1 MRRES
6 QEEQSEA
13 GGHESGKDVGVTSHH
28 AQHFLTRPAMPT
40 RRAAENAEK
49 PLRNWLISFSLLCAL
64 GHSTA
69 PDALAQTT
77 VDICSRTA
85 GVQTAILTAINSAG
99 TTTTC
104 ETVTDEQLADVT
116 TIRASNHAITSLQS
130 GDFAGLT
137 SLRNLALWGNAITT
151 LPSDIFT
158 GLTTLTSLELDGND
172 ITILPANI
180 FTGLTALTRLD
191 LDKNGIT
198 TLPANVFMGLTALT
212 RLELNRNNITTLQ
225 AGIFASL
232 TALTR
237 LELEHNGITTLPAGS
252 FTDLPELTRLRLSS
266 NDITTLPIGI
276 FANLT
281 ALERLELNRNDITTL
296 PAGIFANLTALSNL
310 YLNDNDFATLQDG
323 VFMGLTALTTL
334 SLDNNEITTLPAGVF
349 ANLSALERLDLDS
362 NNIETL
368 PAGIFMGLTAL
379 TSIGLSGN
387 PGVPFP
393 LTVTLD
399 RIDGEND
406 ANSPATVVAKV
417 AEGAP
422 AAIVVNLNVSS
433 RTATFSG
440 GSSDMSTTIPV
451 GNTLSPFFTV
461 TGTTYS
467 TVSIA
472 DFSGQ
477 FASNF
482 RLMAGDPLQI
492 FADTAP
498 TAAPTSVMLVAGD
511 TQITVSWTAVAEA
524 DDGGIAITGYTATVT
539 DTTNAANTFTCTATG
554 PTAMACDSPITDLT
568 NRVVYSVTVVATNSV
583 GSSAPSVM
591 VVVTPVGPLTFGAA
605 SIAEQSY
612 RVGTAVTVTLPQA
625 TGGTGTLSYSLMP
638 DDSIP
643 AGLSFTPG
651 TRTLTSTP
659 TAVMSAATLTYTVT
673 DSATPTAV
681 TAALTFTV
689 TVDKGEQT
697 GFGFVIATVSKM
709 VGDAAFTE
717 TASGGSGI
725 GAVTYASGD
734 STVARVNDSSG
745 LVTIVAVGSTTI
757 TATKAADTNYNETRA
772 TYALTV
778 TAAILTFG
786 AASITE
792 QSYRV
797 GTAVTVTLPQATGGT
812 GTLSYS
818 LMPDDSIPAGLSFTP
833 GTRTLTST
841 PTAVMSAATLT
852 YTVTDSATPTA
863 VTAAL
868 TFTVTVD
875 KGEQTGFG
883 FAVATVSKMVG
894 DAAFTETASGGSGI
908 GAVTYASGDSTVAR
922 VNDSS
927 GLVTIVAVGST
938 TITATKATNTNY
950 NEATATYALTVT
962 AAILTFGAASITE
975 QSYRVGTAV
984 TVTLPQATGGT
995 GTLSYSLM
1003 PDDSIPAGLSFTPGT
1018 RTLTSTPTAVM
1029 SAATLTYTV
1038 TDSATPTAVTAA
1050 LTFTVTVD
1058 KGEQTGFGF
1067 AVATVSK
1074 MVGDAAFTETASG
1087 GSGIGAVTYASG
1099 DTAVA
1104 SVNTNSGEVTILSVG
1119 TATITATK
1127 AADANYNGATAT
1139 YALTVTAAILTF
1151 GAASIIEQS
1160 YRVGTAV
1167 TVTLPQ
1173 ATGGTGTLSYS
1184 LMPDGSIP
1192 AGLTFDTA
1200 DRILTGAPTAAMSA
1214 ATLTYTVT
1222 DSATPTAVTTALT
1235 FTVTVDKGEQTG
1247 FGFAVATVSK
1257 MVGDA
1262 AFTETA
1268 SGGSGIGAVT
1278 YASGDTAVASVNT
1291 NSGEVTILSVGTAT
1305 ITATKAADANY
1316 NGATAT
1322 YALTV
1327 TAAILTFGAASIIEQ
1342 SYRVG
1347 TAVTVTLPQATGG
1360 TGTLSYSLMPDGSI
1374 PAGLTFD
1381 TADRILTGAPT
1392 AAMSAATLTYTVTD
1406 SATPTAVTTALTF
1419 TVTVVKGEQTG
1430 FGFAVATV
1438 SKMVGDA
1445 AFTETASG
1453 GAGIGA
1459 VTYASGDSAVARVND
1474 SSGLVT
1480 IVAVGSTTITA
1491 TKAADTN
1498 YNETRATYALTVTA
1512 APTGV
1517 LNEQILSR
1525 TAQAITASAVAAM
1538 AGRVEFVAGGGS
1550 SVPAYLFDGQ
1560 SSLRGLFDA
1569 HGKSM
1574 LEGKMEYERLLD
1586 GASFALPLSAAEGD
1600 SAGNIGA
1607 TALWGSTDYRRLDGD
1622 EDNLKW
1628 DGEVV
1633 SFHLGM
1639 DKRFIRQTLGG
1650 VALSWNQSDFGYHDT
1665 ANRAGSHGEYQY
1677 NSVNLHPYFGWMPN
1691 DDLTIWGTVG
1701 YGTGEIEVNAGGVEC
1716 STDTT
1721 QLSMSGGFSRWLLN
1735 STELMSGGATT
1746 LNLKGDVSI
1755 TSVDVEE
1762 NQKDSFAAQ
1771 EVGSSRLRVLASGE
1785 QQRELTSG
1793 GVLIP
1798 SLEMGVRY
1806 DGGDGITGAGA
1817 ELGGGLRYANPGGNF
1832 TVAGNVRTLLAHDYN
1847 ESGADFLLR
1856 LSPASGRGLSLRV
1869 RPAWGKTQSVADKL
1883 WNDGANELGGGNAA
1897 LQSSLDAEVGYGVAA
1912 TMLGTPGV
1920 VTPYTGMTATDGVPN
1935 RVRLGGRFAGGNG
1948 ISLNLEGA
1956 RKNTSDSVSHTVLLR
1971 GEIAF

>member
-104 ETVTDEQLADVT
+104 ETVTDEQLAGVT

-605 SIAEQSY
+605 SITEQSYRVGTAVTVTLPQATGGTGTLSYSLMPDDSIPAGLSFTPGTRTLTSTPTAVMSAATLTYTVTDSATPTAVTAALTFTVTVDKGEQTGFGFAVATVSKMVGDAAFTETASGGSGIGAVTYASGDTAVASVNTNSGEVTILSVGTATITATKAADANYNGATATYALTVTAAILTFGAASITEQSY

-883 FAVATVSKMVG
+883 FVIATVSKMVG

-908 GAVTYASGDSTVAR
+908 GAVTYASGDS
-922 VNDSS
+922 
-927 GLVTIVAVGST
+927 
-938 TITATKATNTNY
+938 
-950 NEATATYALTVT
+950 
-962 AAILTFGAASITE
+962 
-975 QSYRVGTAV
+975 
-984 TVTLPQATGGT
+984 
-995 GTLSYSLM
+995 
-1003 PDDSIPAGLSFTPGT
+1003 
-1018 RTLTSTPTAVM
+1018 
-1029 SAATLTYTV
+1029 
-1038 TDSATPTAVTAA
+1038 
-1050 LTFTVTVD
+1050 
-1058 KGEQTGFGF
+1058 
-1067 AVATVSK
+1067 
-1074 MVGDAAFTETASG
+1074 
-1087 GSGIGAVTYASG
+1087 
-1099 DTAVA
+1099 
-1104 SVNTNSGEVTILSVG
+1104 
-1119 TATITATK
+1119 
-1127 AADANYNGATAT
+1127 
-1139 YALTVTAAILTF
+1139 
-1151 GAASIIEQS
+1151 
-1160 YRVGTAV
+1160 
-1167 TVTLPQ
+1167 
-1173 ATGGTGTLSYS
+1173 
-1184 LMPDGSIP
+1184 
-1192 AGLTFDTA
+1192 
-1200 DRILTGAPTAAMSA
+1200 
-1214 ATLTYTVT
+1214 
-1222 DSATPTAVTTALT
+1222 
-1235 FTVTVDKGEQTG
+1235 
-1247 FGFAVATVSK
+1247 
-1257 MVGDA
+1257 
-1262 AFTETA
+1262 
-1268 SGGSGIGAVT
+1268 
-1278 YASGDTAVASVNT
+1278 
-1291 NSGEVTILSVGTAT
+1291 
-1305 ITATKAADANY
+1305 
-1316 NGATAT
+1316 
-1322 YALTV
+1322 
-1327 TAAILTFGAASIIEQ
+1327 
-1342 SYRVG
+1342 
-1347 TAVTVTLPQATGG
+1347 
-1360 TGTLSYSLMPDGSI
+1360 
-1374 PAGLTFD
+1374 
-1381 TADRILTGAPT
+1381 
-1392 AAMSAATLTYTVTD
+1392 
-1406 SATPTAVTTALTF
+1406 
-1419 TVTVVKGEQTG
+1419 
-1430 FGFAVATV
+1430 
-1438 SKMVGDA
+1438 
-1445 AFTETASG
+1445 
-1453 GAGIGA
+1453 
-1459 VTYASGDSAVARVND
+1459 AVARVND
-1474 SSGLVT
+1474 QQRGSDHPVGRDRYYHRHQSGRRQLQRSHRHLRSDRHRRHPDVWRCEHYR
-1480 IVAVGSTTITA
+1480 AVLPRWHGRHRHS
-1491 TKAADTN
+1491 AASHRRYRHVELQPD
-1498 YNETRATYALTVTA
+1498 
-1512 APTGV
+1512 
-1517 LNEQILSR
+1517 
-1525 TAQAITASAVAAM
+1525 
-1538 AGRVEFVAGGGS
+1538 AGR
-1550 SVPAYLFDGQ
+1550 
-1560 SSLRGLFDA
+1560 
-1569 HGKSM
+1569 
-1574 LEGKMEYERLLD
+1574 
-1586 GASFALPLSAAEGD
+1586 
-1600 SAGNIGA
+1600 
-1607 TALWGSTDYRRLDGD
+1607 
-1622 EDNLKW
+1622 
-1628 DGEVV
+1628 
-1633 SFHLGM
+1633 
-1639 DKRFIRQTLGG
+1639 
-1650 VALSWNQSDFGYHDT
+1650 
-1665 ANRAGSHGEYQY
+1665 
-1677 NSVNLHPYFGWMPN
+1677 LHPGRAEFYPRHPHPHQHA
-1691 DDLTIWGTVG
+1691 D
-1701 YGTGEIEVNAGGVEC
+1701 C
-1716 STDTT
+1716 
-1721 QLSMSGGFSRWLLN
+1721 
-1735 STELMSGGATT
+1735 
-1746 LNLKGDVSI
+1746 GDVGRHP
-1755 TSVDVEE
+1755 DLH
-1762 NQKDSFAAQ
+1762 
-1771 EVGSSRLRVLASGE
+1771 GHR
-1785 QQRELTSG
+1785 QRHA
-1793 GVLIP
+1793 
-1798 SLEMGVRY
+1798 
-1806 DGGDGITGAGA
+1806 DGGDRRADLYGD
-1817 ELGGGLRYANPGGNF
+1817 GGQR
-1832 TVAGNVRTLLAHDYN
+1832 R
-1847 ESGADFLLR
+1847 ADGFR
-1856 LSPASGRGLSLRV
+1856 LCRR
-1869 RPAWGKTQSVADKL
+1869 
-1883 WNDGANELGGGNAA
+1883 
-1897 LQSSLDAEVGYGVAA
+1897 
-1912 TMLGTPGV
+1912 
-1920 VTPYTGMTATDGVPN
+1920 
-1935 RVRLGGRFAGGNG
+1935 
-1948 ISLNLEGA
+1948 
-1956 RKNTSDSVSHTVLLR
+1956 DS
-1971 GEIAF
+1971 E